1 MLFWD
6 SWRDRVNVSIEITNF
21 LHEPNQNQIPSDFVL
36 NAILVLNAIFAFC
49 FSWFIDFMC
58 VREWK

>member
-1 MLFWD
+1 MVQVTVVLFWD

-21 LHEPNQNQIPSDFVL
+21 LHEPDPNQIPSDFVL
-36 NAILVLNAIFAFC
+36 NATLTFC
-49 FSWFIDFMC
+49 FSWFVDLVC